1 MLKIG
6 VRLPCPVDD
15 IGEHLA
21 DVRAL
26 EAAGVDSIWLDRRGG
41 PTSGQDPWMVL
52 AAAAVITGRVRLG
65 TSLVPADLR
74 AADVL
79 SQRLVTLQH
88 LSRGRGMVRMEFA
101 SPSEPVEECIALVRR
116 ACGDG
121 LPVLLDAVDEM
132 RNGSQAAFQR
142 VLAVRQRQGATTPP
156 ELWAEVAEPDSRAS
170 WKEVRRACEEKGATG
185 VIVPFGP
192 RLLDLLRRPD
202 EEDDRS
208 DLFVAQG

>member
-26 EAAGVDSIWLDRRGG
+26 EAAGVDSIWLDRG
-41 PTSGQDPWMVL
+41 PTPGQDPWMVL
-52 AAAAVITGRVRLG
+52 AAAAVITGRVGLG
-65 TSLVPADLR
+65 ISIVPTDLR
-74 AADVL
+74 ATEIL
-79 SQRLVTLQH
+79 TQRLVALQH
-88 LSRGRGMVRMEFA
+88 LSRGRGMVRIEFA
-101 SPSEPVEECIALVRR
+101 SPSESLDECIALVRR

-121 LPVLLDAVDEM
+121 LPVLLEA
-132 RNGSQAAFQR
+132 AAFPR
-142 VLAVRQRQGATTPP
+142 ALEVRQGEGANAPP

-170 WKEVRRACEEKGATG
+170 WKEARRACDEKGATG

-192 RLLDLLRRPD
+192 RLLDILRRPD

>member
-15 IGEHLA
+15 AGEHLA

-26 EAAGVDSIWLDRRGG
+26 EAAGVDSIWLDRG
-41 PTSGQDPWMVL
+41 PTPEQDPWMVL

-65 TSLVPADLR
+65 TSLVAADLR
-74 AADVL
+74 AAEIL
-79 SQRLVTLQH
+79 SQRLVALQH

-142 VLAVRQRQGATTPP
+142 VLAVRQRQGATPS
-156 ELWAEVAEPDSRAS
+156 ELWAEVAAPDSRAS

>member
-74 AADVL
+74 AADIL

-121 LPVLLDAVDEM
+121 LPVLLDA
-132 RNGSQAAFQR
+132 AAFPR
-142 VLAVRQRQGATTPP
+142 AIEVRQGESANTPP

>member
-65 TSLVPADLR
+65 TSIVPADLR
-74 AADVL
+74 AGDIL

-142 VLAVRQRQGATTPP
+142 VLAVRQRQDYAT
-156 ELWAEVAEPDSRAS
+156 RALGRG
-170 WKEVRRACEEKGATG
+170 RRAGLARELERGAA
-185 VIVPFGP
+185 
-192 RLLDLLRRPD
+192 RLRR
-202 EEDDRS
+202 ERGNRS
-208 DLFVAQG
+208 DRALRPASP